1 MLSGQHDS
9 ARDSDIALTRVTV
22 RHPTA
27 AGEVTALDDISLETC
42 AHNLAVIGLNG
53 SGKSTFARLLNGLRT
68 PTQGSVSVGGLD
80 TVTDVRMLR
89 RKVGFVFTN
98 PDAQIVMPTVA
109 EDLAFSLRGR
119 GLTTG
124 QIAERVAAVL
134 AENGLAGH
142 ADLPAH
148 DLSGGQKQMLAI
160 QSVLVAG
167 PSLIVADEPTTLL
180 DARNA
185 RRIAD
190 LLLGLPQQCVIVTHD
205 LELAARCD
213 EALLFDNARL
223 ITQGNPRDVIDR
235 YLSEIVARP

>member
-1 MLSGQHDS
+1 MLPEHADS
-9 ARDSDIALTRVTV
+9 EIALSHVTV

-27 AGEVTALDDISLETC
+27 SGEVTALHDVSLMTR
-42 AHNLAVIGLNG
+42 AHNIAVIGLNG

-68 PTQGSVSVGGLD
+68 PTNGVATVAGLD
-80 TVTDVRMLR
+80 TVKEARAVR
-89 RKVGFVFTN
+89 KHVGFVFTN

-119 GLTTG
+119 GLSKG
-124 QIAERVAAVL
+124 QIAERVTAVL
-134 AENGLAGH
+134 AENGLAAH

-160 QSVLVAG
+160 QAVLVAE
-167 PSLIVADEPTTLL
+167 PSMIVADEPTTLL

-190 LLLGLPQQCVIVTHD
+190 LLLNLPQQCVIVTHD

-213 EALLFDNARL
+213 DALLFDEARL
-223 ITQGNPRDVIDR
+223 VAHGVPSAVIER

>member
-1 MLSGQHDS
+1 MLPDNAESEIILAH
-9 ARDSDIALTRVTV
+9 VTV

-27 AGEVTALDDISLETC
+27 VGEVTALDDVSLTSR

-68 PTQGSVSVGGLD
+68 PTSGHVSVGGFD
-80 TVTDVRMLR
+80 TVKAARALR
-89 RKVGFVFTN
+89 KRVGFVFTN

-119 GLTTG
+119 GLTKG
-124 QIAERVAAVL
+124 QIADRVMTVL

-160 QSVLVAG
+160 QTVLAPT
-167 PSLIVADEPTTLL
+167 PSMVVADEPTTLL

-205 LELAARCD
+205 LDLASRCD
-213 EALLFDNARL
+213 EAILFDEAHL
-223 ITQGNPRDVIDR
+223 IAQGTPSTVIER
-235 YLSEIVARP
+235 YLTDVVARQ

>member
-1 MLSGQHDS
+1 MLPDHASTDHE
-9 ARDSDIALTRVTV
+9 IALEHVVV

-27 AGEVTALDDISLETC
+27 VGSVTALDDVSLTTR

-53 SGKSTFARLLNGLRT
+53 SGKSTFARMLNGLRT
-68 PTQGSVSVGGLD
+68 PTSGRVSVGGLD
-80 TVTDVRMLR
+80 TVKDVRALR
-89 RKVGFVFTN
+89 TRVGFVFTN

-119 GLTTG
+119 GLSRG
-124 QIAERVAAVL
+124 EIADRVMAVL
-134 AENGLAGH
+134 AENGLAAH

-160 QSVLVAG
+160 QAVLVAE
-167 PSLIVADEPTTLL
+167 PSMIVADEPTTLL

-205 LELAARCD
+205 LDLAARCD
-213 EALLFDNARL
+213 EAILFDEARL
-223 ITQGNPRDVIDR
+223 IAQGAPAMVIER
-235 YLSEIVARP
+235 YRSEVVARP